1 MPSGST
7 SATSPL
13 RTASPPE
20 PPHSIVRTIADSL
33 IAVLIAPRCAACD
46 TPLDRPTRGAVCG
59 RCWNAIVPLTPP
71 LCRQCG
77 DPLPSWRVISLDAST
92 CPRCRRS
99 GSAVSS
105 ARAIGAYDG
114 TLRVILHALKYGK
127 RPSVAVPLARLMIA
141 SAGDLVSG
149 VESRRPRAV
158 APAAAART
166 RLQSGGRTGEAPGSR
181 MEERAAPDAGNI
193 IADRSA
199 GREAARER
207 PECLLAE
214 ERSRGRWADSAA
226 RGRCVHHRRHAER
239 VRRRAATGRGP
250 GRPRPHR
257 GASRVETAVST
268 SARTASRERS
278 PSRRSQLVEA
288 AA

>member
-7 SATSPL
+7 SATSPP

-20 PPHSIVRTIADSL
+20 PPHSILRTIADSL

-92 CPRCRRS
+92 CPRCRRI

-105 ARAIGAYDG
+105 ARAIGTYDG
-114 TLRVILHALKYGK
+114 ALRVILHALKYGK
-127 RPSVAVPLARLMIA
+127 RPSVAVPLARLMMA

-149 VESRRPRAV
+149 VNLVVPVPLHRRRRRARGFNQAEELARYLGLEWKNV
-158 APAAAART
+158 LRRTRATPSQTDLPAA
-166 RLQSGGRTGEAPGSR
+166 
-181 MEERAAPDAGNI
+181 
-193 IADRSA
+193 
-199 GREAARER
+199 
-207 PECLLAE
+207 
-214 ERSRGRWADSAA
+214 
-226 RGRCVHHRRHAER
+226 RRHAN
-239 VRRRAATGRGP
+239 VRNAFSLKRSHAVDGLTVLLVDDVSSTGATLNACAVALRRA
-250 GRPRPHR
+250 
-257 GASRVETAVST
+257 GARDVRALTAARVVSRL
-268 SARTASRERS
+268 
-278 PSRRSQLVEA
+278 P
-288 AA
+288 

>member
-7 SATSPL
+7 SATSPP

-20 PPHSIVRTIADSL
+20 PPHSILRTIADSL

-92 CPRCRRS
+92 CPRCRRI

-105 ARAIGAYDG
+105 ARAIGTYDG
-114 TLRVILHALKYGK
+114 ALRVILHALKYGK
-127 RPSVAVPLARLMIA
+127 RPSVAGPLARLMLA
-141 SAGDLVSG
+141 SAGDLVSRR
-149 VESRRPRAV
+149 ESRRPRAV
-158 APAAAART
+158 TPAAAART
-166 RLQSGGRTGEAPGSR
+166 RFQPGRRTGEAPGSR

-199 GREAARER
+199 GRAGGTRTSGM
-207 PECLLAE
+207 PS
-214 ERSRGRWADSAA
+214 RSRD
-226 RGRCVHHRRHAER
+226 V
-239 VRRRAATGRGP
+239 T
-250 GRPRPHR
+250 
-257 GASRVETAVST
+257 
-268 SARTASRERS
+268 RS
-278 PSRRSQLVEA
+278 MG
-288 AA
+288 